1 MGRKLGA
8 MATTESTSSISFKAE
23 MDNINRKTQEAT
35 ARFRKYVNDNYQA
48 IAGNGRSVALPLS
61 EQLHIAPKIIYRVLN
76 ENTEIVNE
84 RGETQLLPIKFNLN
98 LDATRQLCYDIMG
111 VSLHEFFFDEP
122 TVSLIPAHLIPVA
135 LALKKLDFDTR
146 ASVCNDIT
154 ALATSARFRKNRMT
168 ESSAT
173 EVFYRA
179 LDELYDDQYVFSI
192 EQLDGYSTAD
202 TLRRSLLAEKAL
214 QRNKFRIS
222 EIMYL
227 AKHQKTSVDRF
238 VSDLYY
244 DHTDLGI
251 LVDGSPMLLSKFDF
265 FVFSTFKEYLSLN
278 YKARKEIL
286 PILLRLSYQI

>member
-1 MGRKLGA
+1 
-8 MATTESTSSISFKAE
+8 
-23 MDNINRKTQEAT
+23 
-35 ARFRKYVNDNYQA
+35 
-48 IAGNGRSVALPLS
+48 
-61 EQLHIAPKIIYRVLN
+61 
-76 ENTEIVNE
+76 
-84 RGETQLLPIKFNLN
+84 
-98 LDATRQLCYDIMG
+98 
-111 VSLHEFFFDEP
+111 
-122 TVSLIPAHLIPVA
+122 
-135 LALKKLDFDTR
+135 
-146 ASVCNDIT
+146 
-154 ALATSARFRKNRMT
+154 MT

-222 EIMYL
+222 EIMFL

-251 LVDGSPMLLSKFDF
+251 LVDGTPMLLSKFDF